1 MTATVKWVDMR
12 SRNAARAA
20 ELQLAATPGSFGVST
35 PLMSLA
41 SNPLVPQSPPPMPA
55 HPIHGNLVLHPGTER
70 SGKSLSAAFAALVL
84 LLCMSTWQGRV
95 LAQGVADNPKVAEA
109 TGSGPLATSIEV
121 QKLEVSVGPGGQ
133 EIRRWVPAER
143 LNAGDEV
150 HYTVRVHN
158 PGKQAVD
165 KVVVTKRLPFGVHYL
180 RGSATGPAVEVQF
193 SIDGGETYATPE
205 TLARAARGARK
216 SANKPLEKDYT
227 HVRWV
232 LRKPLGPASTALLRF
247 RATFS

>member
-1 MTATVKWVDMR
+1 MTAHRIHDEASLHPRPVR
-12 SRNAARAA
+12 SAGRLFAAF
-20 ELQLAATPGSFGVST
+20 ATSVLLLGVST
-35 PLMSLA
+35 
-41 SNPLVPQSPPPMPA
+41 
-55 HPIHGNLVLHPGTER
+55 
-70 SGKSLSAAFAALVL
+70 
-84 LLCMSTWQGRV
+84 WQVRT
-95 LAQGVADNPKVAEA
+95 LAQGVVENPKVAEA

-165 KVVVTKRLPFGVHYL
+165 TVIVTKRLPFGVHYL
-180 RGSATGPAVEVQF
+180 RGSATGPAAEVQF
-193 SIDGGETYATPE
+193 SVDGGKNYATPE
-205 TLARAARGARK
+205 ALARAAGGGKKGTR
-216 SANKPLEKDYT
+216 KPLENDYT

>member
-1 MTATVKWVDMR
+1 
-12 SRNAARAA
+12 
-20 ELQLAATPGSFGVST
+20 
-35 PLMSLA
+35 
-41 SNPLVPQSPPPMPA
+41 
-55 HPIHGNLVLHPGTER
+55 
-70 SGKSLSAAFAALVL
+70 
-84 LLCMSTWQGRV
+84 MSTWQGRV

-109 TGSGPLATSIEV
+109 TGSGPLETSIEV
-121 QKLEVSVGPGGQ
+121 QKLEVSVDPGGQ

-180 RGSATGPAVEVQF
+180 RGSAAGPAAEVQF

-205 TLARAARGARK
+205 TVVQEGDVLVVAGEKRRAESFGELT
-216 SANKPLEKDYT
+216 S
-227 HVRWV
+227 
-232 LRKPLGPASTALLRF
+232 
-247 RATFS
+247 

>member
-1 MTATVKWVDMR
+1 M
-12 SRNAARAA
+12 
-20 ELQLAATPGSFGVST
+20 L
-35 PLMSLA
+35 
-41 SNPLVPQSPPPMPA
+41 
-55 HPIHGNLVLHPGTER
+55 
-70 SGKSLSAAFAALVL
+70 AAFAASVL
-84 LLCMSTWQGRV
+84 LLGMPPGRAGLWPRAV
-95 LAQGVADNPKVAEA
+95 VDNPKVAEA

-143 LNAGDEV
+143 LNAGDEI

-165 KVVVTKRLPFGVHYL
+165 SVVVTKRLPFGVRYL
-180 RGSATGPAVEVQF
+180 RGSATGPAAEVQF

-205 TLARAARGARK
+205 MLARAAGGGKKGPR
-216 SANKPLEKDYT
+216 KPLENDYT

>member
-1 MTATVKWVDMR
+1 
-12 SRNAARAA
+12 
-20 ELQLAATPGSFGVST
+20 
-35 PLMSLA
+35 
-41 SNPLVPQSPPPMPA
+41 MPA

-70 SGKSLSAAFAALVL
+70 SGNRLSAAFAALIL

-109 TGSGPLATSIEV
+109 TESDPLATTIEMP
-121 QKLEVSVGPGGQ
+121 KLQVSVGPGGQ

-180 RGSATGPAVEVQF
+180 RGSATGPAAEVQF

-205 TLARAARGARK
+205 VLARAAGGGKKGQRK
-216 SANKPLEKDYT
+216 LLENDYT

-232 LRKPLGPASTALLRF
+232 LRKPLGPTSTALLRF

>member
-1 MTATVKWVDMR
+1 
-12 SRNAARAA
+12 
-20 ELQLAATPGSFGVST
+20 
-35 PLMSLA
+35 
-41 SNPLVPQSPPPMPA
+41 MPA
-55 HPIHGNLVLHPGTER
+55 HRVHDESSLPPGPVRPRR
-70 SGKSLSAAFAALVL
+70 SPFVAIAASVL
-84 LLCMSTWQGRV
+84 LLGASSWPV
-95 LAQGVADNPKVAEA
+95 LALAQGVTENAKVAEA
-109 TGSGPLATSIEV
+109 TGSGPLSTSIEV
-121 QKLEVSVGPGGQ
+121 QKLEVSEGPGGQ

-165 KVVVTKRLPFGVHYL
+165 KIVVTKRLPFGVHYL
-180 RGSATGPAVEVQF
+180 RGSATGPAAEVQF

-205 TLARAARGARK
+205 VLARVAAGGKKGARK
-216 SANKPLEKDYT
+216 ALENDYT

-232 LRKPLGPASTALLRF
+232 LQKPLGPASTALLRF

>member
-1 MTATVKWVDMR
+1 MSAHR
-12 SRNAARAA
+12 SNREFR
-20 ELQLAATPGSFGVST
+20 LRPSCLRPGRRLF
-35 PLMSLA
+35 
-41 SNPLVPQSPPPMPA
+41 
-55 HPIHGNLVLHPGTER
+55 
-70 SGKSLSAAFAALVL
+70 AAFAASAL
-84 LLCMSTWQGRV
+84 LLGMSTWQGRA
-95 LAQGVADNPKVAEA
+95 LAQRVVENPKVAEA
-109 TGSGPLATSIEV
+109 TGSGPLAMSIEV
-121 QKLEVSVGPGGQ
+121 QKLEVSVSPGGQ

-165 KVVVTKRLPFGVHYL
+165 TVVVTKRLPFGVHYL
-180 RGSATGPAVEVQF
+180 RGSATGPAAEVQF

-205 TLARAARGARK
+205 TLARAAGGGK
-216 SANKPLEKDYT
+216 KGPQKPLENDYT